1 MPSTD
6 DPEAEKFIEY
16 MQEKYY
22 EQLLPIVFAEDDN
35 PLCWH
40 DVTIDVIE
48 MIYNY
53 PTFGELFHD
62 NPSEFSTLVKHVLDL
77 C

>member
-1 MPSTD
+1 MH
-6 DPEAEKFIEY
+6 
-16 MQEKYY
+16 EKYY
-22 EQLLPIVFAEDDN
+22 EQLVPIVFAEDDN

-40 DVTIDVIE
+40 DVIIDVIE

-62 NPSEFSTLVKHVLDL
+62 SPGEFV
-77 C
+77 